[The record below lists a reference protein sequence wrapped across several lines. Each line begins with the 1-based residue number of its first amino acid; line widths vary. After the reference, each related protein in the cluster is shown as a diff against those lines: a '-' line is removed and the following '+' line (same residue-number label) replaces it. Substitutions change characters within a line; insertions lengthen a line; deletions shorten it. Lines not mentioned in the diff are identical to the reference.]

1 MRKEPKEPAAM
12 QPASYEPPEH
22 GRFGNAIPEPSEDK
36 ALSEPGSY
44 SGTTVRRPEGAAPAV
59 ISVRGEATLLV
70 DPEVADLTVIVTAH
84 ARDRREAFERLV
96 KRNDEVL
103 DLVRSYGD
111 SVDRVEST
119 GVSVA
124 PELRRG
130 KDERIRS
137 YSGAVRVRVTVAD
150 IAILGELVARVAD
163 LETAVIEGPYWRL
176 RRSSPV
182 YREARNRAVAE
193 AVARARDYAE
203 AVGSRVTGLLE
214 LADNGLTSSAV
225 QPRAQAPGGV
235 FYGARAAAAGAAET
249 PTLDLEPQ
257 QQTIYASVE
266 ARFQASQPEFPI

>member
-1 MRKEPKEPAAM
+1 M
-12 QPASYEPPEH
+12 QRASYEPSEL
-22 GRFGNAIPEPSEDK
+22 GRPDVVTQP
-36 ALSEPGSY
+36 PGS
-44 SGTTVRRPEGAAPAV
+44 SAPAV
-59 ISVRGEATLLV
+59 ISVRGEATMLV
-70 DPEVADLTVIVTAH
+70 DPEVADLTVIITAH

-130 KDERIRS
+130 KDEKIRS

-150 IAILGELVARVAD
+150 IAILGELIARVAD
-163 LETAVIEGPYWRL
+163 LETAIVEGPYWRL
-176 RRSSPV
+176 RRASPV

-203 AVGSRVTGLLE
+203 AIGSRVTGLIE
-214 LADNGLTSSAV
+214 LADTGLTTSPA
-225 QPRAQAPGGV
+225 APHMHAAGV
-235 FYGARAAAAGAAET
+235 AFSGRMAAAAAPEP

-257 QQTIYASVE
+257 QQTVYASVE
-266 ARFQASQPEFPI
+266 ARFRAIQPEFPVT

>member
-1 MRKEPKEPAAM
+1 M
-12 QPASYEPPEH
+12 QRASHEPPEH
-22 GRFGNAIPEPSEDK
+22 GRPGGATMQPGPR
-36 ALSEPGSY
+36 PGSA
-44 SGTTVRRPEGAAPAV
+44 PPAV

-70 DPEVADLTVIVTAH
+70 DPEVVDLTVVVTAH

-103 DLVRSYGD
+103 DLLRSYGD

-124 PELRRG
+124 PELRKG

-150 IAILGELVARVAD
+150 LAVLGELVARVAD
-163 LETAVIEGPYWRL
+163 LETSVIEGPHWRL

-182 YREARNRAVAE
+182 YREARGRAVAE
-193 AVARARDYAE
+193 ALARARDYAE

-214 LADNGLTSSAV
+214 LADTGLTSTSTPHYSVGDSPMA
-225 QPRAQAPGGV
+225 
-235 FYGARAAAAGAAET
+235 FGARAIATGAPEP

-257 QQTIYASVE
+257 QQTVYASVE
-266 ARFQASQPEFPI
+266 ARFQAVQPEFPV

>member
-1 MRKEPKEPAAM
+1 M
-12 QPASYEPPEH
+12 
-22 GRFGNAIPEPSEDK
+22 
-36 ALSEPGSY
+36 
-44 SGTTVRRPEGAAPAV
+44 
-59 ISVRGEATLLV
+59 LV
-70 DPEVADLTVIVTAH
+70 DPEVVDLTVVVTAH

-111 SVDRVEST
+111 SIDRVEST

-130 KDERIRS
+130 KDEKIRS

-150 IAILGELVARVAD
+150 IAIVGELVARVAD
-163 LETAVIEGPYWRL
+163 LETAAVEGPYWRL
-176 RRSSPV
+176 RRASPV

-203 AVGSRVTGLLE
+203 AIGSRVTGLIE
-214 LADNGLTSSAV
+214 LADTGLTTSPAPP
-225 QPRAQAPGGV
+225 QMRAPGAVTFG
-235 FYGARAAAAGAAET
+235 RMAAASVPEP

-257 QQTIYASVE
+257 QQTVYASVE
-266 ARFQASQPEFPI
+266 ARFRAVQPEFPVT

>member
-1 MRKEPKEPAAM
+1 MER
-12 QPASYEPPEH
+12 ASYEPQHPVLEA
-22 GRFGNAIPEPSEDK
+22 GATMQP
-36 ALSEPGSY
+36 PG
-44 SGTTVRRPEGAAPAV
+44 GERRSDSRTAV

-70 DPEVADLTVIVTAH
+70 DPEVADLTVVVTAH
-84 ARDRREAFERLV
+84 ARDRREAWERLV

-130 KDERIRS
+130 KDEKIRS

-150 IAILGELVARVAD
+150 IAIIGELVARIAD
-163 LETAVIEGPYWRL
+163 LETAVIEGPSWRL
-176 RRSSPV
+176 RRSSPI

-203 AVGSRVTGLLE
+203 AVGSRVVGLIE
-214 LADNGLTSSAV
+214 LADTGLDVSSAQAHT
-225 QPRAQAPGGV
+225 QPHANVFYAAARSLAGGV
-235 FYGARAAAAGAAET
+235 QE
-249 PTLDLEPQ
+249 PPSLDLEPQ
-257 QQTIYASVE
+257 QQTIHASVE
-266 ARFQASQPEFPI
+266 ARFQASQPEFPA

>member
-1 MRKEPKEPAAM
+1 M
-12 QPASYEPPEH
+12 QRASYESAAEY
-22 GRFGNAIPEPSEDK
+22 GRVGGAIARPGPGGPRSG
-36 ALSEPGSY
+36 SEPGLPNVV
-44 SGTTVRRPEGAAPAV
+44 TQPPESASPAV
-59 ISVRGEATLLV
+59 ISVRGEATMLV
-70 DPEVADLTVIVTAH
+70 DPEVVDVTVVVTAH

-130 KDERIRS
+130 KDEKIRS
-137 YSGAVRVRVTVAD
+137 YSGAVRVRVAVGD
-150 IAILGELVARVAD
+150 IAILGELVARIAD
-163 LETAVIEGPYWRL
+163 LETAAVEGPYWRL
-176 RRSSPV
+176 RRTSPV

-203 AVGSRVTGLLE
+203 AIGSRVTGLIE
-214 LADNGLTSSAV
+214 LADTGLTTSPAP
-225 QPRAQAPGGV
+225 PRMRAAGGV
-235 FYGARAAAAGAAET
+235 VFGGRATAATVPEP

-257 QQTIYASVE
+257 QQTVYASVE
-266 ARFQASQPEFPI
+266 ARFLAVQPEFPVA

>member
-1 MRKEPKEPAAM
+1 MPKEPAAM
-12 QPASYEPPEH
+12 QRASYELPEH
-22 GRFGNAIPEPSEDK
+22 GR
-36 ALSEPGSY
+36 PG
-44 SGTTVRRPEGAAPAV
+44 GATMQPGPDTPRPESVQPAVVGRRADFAAPAV

-70 DPEVADLTVIVTAH
+70 DPEVADLTVVVTAQ

-130 KDERIRS
+130 KDEKIRS

-150 IAILGELVARVAD
+150 ISILGELVARVAD
-163 LETAVIEGPYWRL
+163 METAVVQGPHWRL
-176 RRSSPV
+176 RRSSPI

-214 LADNGLTSSAV
+214 LADTGLSTSSN
-225 QPRAQAPGGV
+225 PPHP
-235 FYGARAAAAGAAET
+235 AAAGAVSFGARAMSSAAYEP

-257 QQTIYASVE
+257 QQTVYASVE
-266 ARFQASQPEFPI
+266 ARFQAVQPEFPIV

>member
-1 MRKEPKEPAAM
+1 M
-12 QPASYEPPEH
+12 QRASHEPPEH
-22 GRFGNAIPEPSEDK
+22 GR
-36 ALSEPGSY
+36 PG
-44 SGTTVRRPEGAAPAV
+44 GATMQPGPRPAPAQPAV

-70 DPEVADLTVIVTAH
+70 DPEVVDLTVVVTAH

-124 PELRRG
+124 PELRKG

-150 IAILGELVARVAD
+150 LAILGELVARVAD
-163 LETAVIEGPYWRL
+163 LETSVIEGPYWRL

-182 YREARNRAVAE
+182 YREARGRAVAE
-193 AVARARDYAE
+193 ALARARDYAE
-203 AVGSRVTGLLE
+203 AIGSRVTGLLE
-214 LADNGLTSSAV
+214 LADTGLTSTSNPHYA
-225 QPRAQAPGGV
+225 GGGDSV
-235 FYGARAAAAGAAET
+235 LSFGARSIATGAAEP

-257 QQTIYASVE
+257 QQTVYASVE
-266 ARFQASQPEFPI
+266 ARFQAVQPEFPV

>member
-1 MRKEPKEPAAM
+1 M

-22 GRFGNAIPEPSEDK
+22 GRPGGATMQRGPGAAQPEPAAPK
-36 ALSEPGSY
+36 P
-44 SGTTVRRPEGAAPAV
+44 TVVAGRTQSATPAV

-70 DPEVADLTVIVTAH
+70 DPEVVDLTVVVTAH

-124 PELRRG
+124 PELRKG

-137 YSGAVRVRVTVAD
+137 YSGAVRARVTVAD
-150 IAILGELVARVAD
+150 ISILGELVARIAD

-214 LADNGLTSSAV
+214 LADTGLTSTSEQVHPMAGPMV
-225 QPRAQAPGGV
+225 YGGHAL
-235 FYGARAAAAGAAET
+235 GGSISEP

-257 QQTIYASVE
+257 QQTVYAIVE
-266 ARFQASQPEFPI
+266 ARFQALQPEFPI